1 MLTVNAIRYVNSVFQ
16 PKLANVIGLC
26 SSQCG
31 VSVNQAPFSKIHVPK
46 NCTDKNTLLNKIL
59 PESKAVLMVSI
70 TLVICRLSIFYEK
83 KKKQLL
89 IVNSIYFMK

>member
-46 NCTDKNTLLNKIL
+46 NCTDKKYSF
-59 PESKAVLMVSI
+59 E
-70 TLVICRLSIFYEK
+70 
-83 KKKQLL
+83 
-89 IVNSIYFMK
+89 